1 MATTSCPPINAP
13 LRRLGTITPT
23 EFENLIYDLAIER
36 GMVNVAW
43 RTPGADGGRDI
54 EALTV
59 QKDFSGTQTV
69 QKWFIECKRYTGSV
83 DWPTIYGKLAYA
95 DSLDADYLLM
105 CTASKFTPTAI
116 THVDQWN
123 LGRRGV
129 TIRLWPGHEIESQ
142 LKQHPDL
149 SLKYGL
155 SSAPTTPGRSI
166 VSLALALSKSVASH
180 GADTLFKGIPSDAML
195 QASQEIAAL
204 LVKRMEDLSFTGQI
218 RLRFVHIAPDA
229 LEGCQFKGDF
239 SRIDEFGIR
248 AFSAY
253 LFALTRTP
261 LILSSTGDSNC
272 EIECAVAFDSVLDR
286 YRDTFSSVAVW
297 SNAEFNH
304 TQNKIYWKQ
313 RQ

>member
-1 MATTSCPPINAP
+1 MVTTSYSPIKAQ

-23 EFENLIYDLAIER
+23 EFENLIYDLAVQR

-54 EALTV
+54 EAQTV
-59 QKDFSGTQTV
+59 QKDFSGTQTI

-95 DSLDADYLLM
+95 DSLGADYLLM

-116 THVDQWN
+116 THMDQWN

-180 GADTLFKGIPSDAML
+180 GAETVFKDLPSDAML
-195 QASQEIAAL
+195 QAAQAIADL
-204 LVKRMEDLSFTGQI
+204 LVKRMEDLSIAGHI
-218 RLRFVHIAPDA
+218 RLRFVQVASDA

-239 SRIDEFGIR
+239 SHIDEFGIR
-248 AFSAY
+248 AFAAY
-253 LFALTRTP
+253 LYALTRTP
-261 LILSSTGDSNC
+261 LQLSSTGNQNC
-272 EIECAVAFDSVLDR
+272 EIERTTTIDGLLDR
-286 YRDTFSSVAVW
+286 YRDTFSSIAVW
-297 SNAEFNH
+297 SNAEINH
-304 TQNKIYWKQ
+304 SHNKIYWKQ